1 MEEDEFGKYEHI
13 LASSIYELICKY
25 TDANETL
32 DGHEKLVANLR
43 AIITVQAFVLSAH
56 IDESAHSETIMGIAN
71 DLTAITREFNEEH
84 RKAEA
89 KEVTWH

>member
-1 MEEDEFGKYEHI
+1 MEEDEFGKYEHA

-25 TDANETL
+25 TDANEKL

-71 DLTAITREFNEEH
+71 DLTEITREFNQEN
-84 RKAEA
+84 RKAEV
-89 KEVTWH
+89 KEVIWH